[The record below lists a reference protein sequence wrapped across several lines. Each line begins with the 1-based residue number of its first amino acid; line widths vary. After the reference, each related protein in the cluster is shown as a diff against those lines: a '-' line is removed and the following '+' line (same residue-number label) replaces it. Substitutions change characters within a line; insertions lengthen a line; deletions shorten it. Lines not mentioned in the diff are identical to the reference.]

1 MVADPGLVSYILRY
15 HEQGYDVNT
24 LRNTLAQ
31 QGYTP
36 QAIEE
41 AITEATRQGKV
52 VQQKLPV
59 GKTHGNMLLLIGVVS
74 VGLIG
79 IAIFGLFFL
88 GGEEEEEAYVPT
100 PTERPT
106 FDEPVETAPA
116 EPVAPVEPVQPV
128 APVEPIAPVTPVE
141 PAQQPI
147 SAMNA
152 DELKLEILR
161 NTKRIKNYGF
171 IENIVTTLNGQK
183 TTIKNDGRV
192 DRENKKLS
200 GTFDK
205 VDVFVQDDIV
215 YSKMGDSW
223 VMEDLIEEDFFLL
236 EREISLLEESDIGI
250 LNEDPL
256 EILISFNKEII
267 GERMARELFAEQT
280 AFFDDYYIDYEEA
293 LTIETDFNVDENLVI
308 QKIGYDITLTA
319 NNLTVVPKNGVM
331 FNESY
336 VMERNTT
343 TTFLSFNTL
352 ADIIV
357 PDTVVNES
365 ISLDDYLAGL
375 VITPPI
381 NVTGTNVTGTNT
393 TGNETGNQTT

>member
-1 MVADPGLVSYILRY
+1 MAADPGLVSYILRY

-31 QGYTP
+31 QGYNP
-36 QAIEE
+36 QVIEE

-59 GKTHGNMLLLIGVVS
+59 GKTHGNMILLIGVVL

-79 IAIFGLFFL
+79 IGIFGLFFL
-88 GGEEEEEAYVPT
+88 GGEEEEEIYVPT
-100 PTERPT
+100 PTERPP
-106 FDEPVETAPA
+106 PVETAPA
-116 EPVAPVEPVQPV
+116 EPIAPVEPVQPV
-128 APVEPIAPVTPVE
+128 APIAPVTSVE
-141 PAQQPI
+141 PAGPVEQLPTTP
-147 SAMNA
+147 MGA

-171 IENIVTTLNGQK
+171 IEDIVITLHGNK
-183 TTIKNDGRV
+183 ITIKNDGSV
-192 DRENKKLS
+192 DRENEKLS
-200 GTFDK
+200 GTFDN
-205 VDVFVQDDIV
+205 VDVFMQDEFV

-223 VMEDLIEEDFFLL
+223 VREDLEEGFFPL

-256 EILISFNKEII
+256 EILVSFNKEII
-267 GERMARELFAEQT
+267 GEEMARELFAEQT
-280 AFFDDYYIDYEEA
+280 AFFDNYYIDYEEA
-293 LTIETDFNVDENLVI
+293 LTIDADFDVDMNLVV
-308 QKIGYDITLTA
+308 QKIESDITLTA
-319 NNLTVVPKNGVM
+319 NNLTVMPKNGVM

-336 VMERNTT
+336 IMEINTT
-343 TTFLSFNTL
+343 ITFLSFNTI

-357 PDTVVNES
+357 PGSVINES
-365 ISLDDYLAGL
+365 ISLDDYLEGL
-375 VITPPI
+375 VVTPPI